1 MNDLVNELLGNS
13 RLAQKTNEKGNENMG
28 MSHVC
33 DGIKRKDREELSNK
47 KAGPIRASFVLLHV
61 LKMFVYLKE
70 SKDMMNL
77 GNLLFILKLPFNKC
91 CT

>member
-47 KAGPIRASFVLLHV
+47 KAGPIRTSFVLLHV

>member
-1 MNDLVNELLGNS
+1 MNDLVKELLGNS

-47 KAGPIRASFVLLHV
+47 KAGPMRSSFVLLHV
-61 LKMFVYLKE
+61 LKNVRILERIKGHDEFRE
-70 SKDMMNL
+70 SF
-77 GNLLFILKLPFNKC
+77 FILKLPFNKC
-91 CT
+91 FT